1 MTKSEKICEK
11 LENLYFYKELVK
23 SDLLYITEQNEEKE
37 LANVL
42 MRVDNYILVIQ
53 IKEKQADTS
62 NNIENW
68 IHNKVYKI
76 AKNQIKNSVQNIVK
90 NVNFKYNKNA
100 DILDDIDEC
109 ILMPIILFDIGD
121 EAIEY
126 RKIYDSKSLNLKI
139 NIFNIEDFEI
149 MCKRLISSME
159 MIRYLDER
167 IAYFNSNILIYE
179 DGKRT
184 IVGKNINEK
193 SNVKFL
199 Y

>member
-11 LENLYFYKELVK
+11 LWNLYFYKELVK

-76 AKNQIKNSVQNIVK
+76 AKNQIKNS
-90 NVNFKYNKNA
+90 
-100 DILDDIDEC
+100 
-109 ILMPIILFDIGD
+109 
-121 EAIEY
+121 
-126 RKIYDSKSLNLKI
+126 
-139 NIFNIEDFEI
+139 
-149 MCKRLISSME
+149 
-159 MIRYLDER
+159 
-167 IAYFNSNILIYE
+167 
-179 DGKRT
+179 
-184 IVGKNINEK
+184 
-193 SNVKFL
+193 
-199 Y
+199 